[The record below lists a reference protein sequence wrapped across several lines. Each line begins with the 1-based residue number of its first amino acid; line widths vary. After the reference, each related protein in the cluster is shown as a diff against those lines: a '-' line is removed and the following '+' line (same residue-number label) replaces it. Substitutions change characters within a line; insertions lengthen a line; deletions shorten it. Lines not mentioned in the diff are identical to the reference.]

1 MERKADTNDYR
12 KNMIRVALNLGG
24 SNGPLNHF
32 PMLFEFENI
41 RGWTDSIREESNMLS
56 FLDWAVAY
64 GVFPIR
70 KMKLWAYIEHDD
82 RYWEFEVNLKN
93 VREFKK
99 YMDMDWGDIVSIVE
113 AYRREKKIDEIL
125 D

>member
-1 MERKADTNDYR
+1 MERKAAPNDYR

-41 RGWTDSIREESNMLS
+41 REWTDSIREESNMLS

-70 KMKLWAYIEHDD
+70 KMKLWAYIEHDEWS
-82 RYWEFEVNLKN
+82 WEFEVNLKN

-99 YMDMDWGDIVSIVE
+99 YMDMDWEEIVSIVE

>member
-1 MERKADTNDYR
+1 MERKAAPNDYR

-41 RGWTDSIREESNMLS
+41 REWTDSIREESNMLS

-70 KMKLWAYIEHDD
+70 KMKLWAYIENDAQ
-82 RYWEFEVNLKN
+82 YWEFEVNLKN

-99 YMDMDWGDIVSIVE
+99 YMDMDWEEIVSIVE

>member
-1 MERKADTNDYR
+1 MERKAAPNDYR

-41 RGWTDSIREESNMLS
+41 REWTDSIREESNMLS

-64 GVFPIR
+64 GVFPIS
-70 KMKLWAYIEHDD
+70 KMRIWAYIENDAQ
-82 RYWEFEVNLKN
+82 YWEFEVNLKN

-99 YMDMDWGDIVSIVE
+99 YMDMDWEEIVSIVE

>member
-1 MERKADTNDYR
+1 
-12 KNMIRVALNLGG
+12 
-24 SNGPLNHF
+24 
-32 PMLFEFENI
+32 
-41 RGWTDSIREESNMLS
+41 MLS

-64 GVFPIR
+64 SVFPPR
-70 KMKLWAYIEHDD
+70 KMKLCAYIENDEQ
-82 RYWEFEVNLKN
+82 YWEFEVNLKN

-99 YMDMDWGDIVSIVE
+99 YMDMDWEEIVSIVE

>member
-1 MERKADTNDYR
+1 MERKAAPNDYR
-12 KNMIRVALNLGG
+12 KNMIRIALNLGG

-41 RGWTDSIREESNMLS
+41 REWTDSIREESNMLS

-64 GVFPIR
+64 SVFPIR
-70 KMKLWAYIEHDD
+70 KMKLWAYIEHDEQ
-82 RYWEFEVNLKN
+82 YWEFEVNLKN